1 MTKIANFIKEDI
13 PRFGFILCCVAAMII
28 TIAVSV

>member
-1 MTKIANFIKEDI
+1 MTKIVNFMKEDI
-13 PRFGFILCCVAAMII
+13 PRFGFILCCVIAMII

>member
-1 MTKIANFIKEDI
+1 MNKIVNFIKEDI
-13 PRFGFILCCVAAMII
+13 PRSGFILCCIVAMVI

>member
-13 PRFGFILCCVAAMII
+13 HRFGFILCCVVAMII